1 MYYCAILNTYYFWK
15 CKKMKKINIKTVAVL
30 ALLIA
35 VEIVLSRLLSISLQN
50 VKLGLSFLV
59 VAFAAREYGILGGT
73 LVGGLSDLV
82 GALIL
87 PIGPYFPGFTLTA
100 ALCGAV
106 YGIFLKNASVKKI
119 ALAQIINNFI
129 LGMLLNSFWIS
140 LLYGAPY
147 LSLLPI
153 RAIQAA
159 ILTAVGIPA
168 LHFMNKYVP
177 RIAKR

>member
-73 LVGGLSDLV
+73 LVG
-82 GALIL
+82 
-87 PIGPYFPGFTLTA
+87 
-100 ALCGAV
+100 
-106 YGIFLKNASVKKI
+106 
-119 ALAQIINNFI
+119 
-129 LGMLLNSFWIS
+129 
-140 LLYGAPY
+140 
-147 LSLLPI
+147 
-153 RAIQAA
+153 
-159 ILTAVGIPA
+159 
-168 LHFMNKYVP
+168 
-177 RIAKR
+177 

>member
-1 MYYCAILNTYYFWK
+1 
-15 CKKMKKINIKTVAVL
+15 MKKINIKTVAVL

-35 VEIVLSRLLSISLQN
+35 VEIVISRLLSISLQN
-50 VKLGLSFLV
+50 VKLGFSFLV

-82 GALIL
+82 GAILL

-106 YGIFLKNASVKKI
+106 YGFFFKNASIKNI
-119 ALAQIINNFI
+119 AFAQIINNFV

-140 LLYGAPY
+140 VLYGSPF

-153 RAIQAA
+153 RAIQAL

-168 LHFMNKYVP
+168 LYFMNKYVP
-177 RIAKR
+177 KIAKR

>member
-1 MYYCAILNTYYFWK
+1 
-15 CKKMKKINIKTVAVL
+15 MKKINIKTVAVL

-147 LSLLPI
+147 LSLLSI

-177 RIAKR
+177 SILRK

>member
-1 MYYCAILNTYYFWK
+1 
-15 CKKMKKINIKTVAVL
+15 MKKINIKTVAVL

-100 ALCGAV
+100 AL
-106 YGIFLKNASVKKI
+106 
-119 ALAQIINNFI
+119 
-129 LGMLLNSFWIS
+129 
-140 LLYGAPY
+140 
-147 LSLLPI
+147 
-153 RAIQAA
+153 
-159 ILTAVGIPA
+159 
-168 LHFMNKYVP
+168 
-177 RIAKR
+177 